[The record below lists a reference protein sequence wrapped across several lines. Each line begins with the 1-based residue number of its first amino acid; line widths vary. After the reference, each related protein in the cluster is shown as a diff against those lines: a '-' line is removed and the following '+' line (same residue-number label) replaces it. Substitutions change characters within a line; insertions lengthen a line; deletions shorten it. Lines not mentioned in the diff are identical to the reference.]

1 MAEAKITTLAA
12 RARLRTG
19 LEPVTASAPR
29 SATGQQ
35 KTKYYDSATVTGY
48 PHVPDT

>member
-1 MAEAKITTLAA
+1 MADAKITTLAA

-19 LEPVTASAPR
+19 VERVTASAPR

-35 KTKYYDSATVTGY
+35 KTKNYDSATVGCY
-48 PHVPDT
+48 PHVAET